1 MTIKQNKY
9 IITGGYIMKNKIFKN
24 VLLAVLLAVISITSL
39 SACSG
44 KAMQQNTE
52 ASLSQD
58 AAKAIALT
66 DAGIKE
72 SELSAISVLFD
83 DKDRTPLFEIE
94 FTKDGIEYDYKIHA
108 KTGDIL
114 GSSKENTNQLT
125 QEVSQKTQ
133 EVTQKTQE
141 VTQESTQQT
150 ELVQNTPKQENI
162 QQSSPKQIS
171 TTDAQT
177 QDNTVSNQPVSN
189 TNDIG
194 LEKAKEIALS
204 NVPGAS
210 PSNIIKAKRD
220 MDDGII
226 EYEIEII
233 YDKMEYDFE
242 IRGTDGMI
250 LSKDQESIY
259 D

>member
-1 MTIKQNKY
+1 
-9 IITGGYIMKNKIFKN
+9 MKNKNIRAS
-24 VLLAVLLAVISITSL
+24 LLGLLLTTIAITSL

-72 SELSAISVLFD
+72 TELSAISVLFD
-83 DKDRTPLFEIE
+83 DEDGTPLFEVE

-125 QEVSQKTQ
+125 QEVTQ
-133 EVTQKTQE
+133 QTQE
-141 VTQESTQQT
+141 VTQEVT
-150 ELVQNTPKQENI
+150 EQAKLEQNTPEQENV
-162 QQSSPKQIS
+162 QQSLPKQIS